1 MLYPVLF
8 GQIPEVV
15 EECVSPFFD
24 KNDFALNCGT
34 ALSQQMANAWD
45 ESWTLFIGEPSQ
57 IYIAL
62 VNIGRLF
69 ALLSLGFFMY
79 KFLRAALAD
88 ESYDA
93 MSQLVWPL
101 VVVILLS
108 NDASLLRQTSTTMR
122 ALINQT
128 NAQVLEIANAS
139 LVYETHLNE
148 VLDYGNAEKAIR
160 DVRAQCNGMTNNEQ
174 LIACLEQGH
183 QQATAIV
190 DGFNVRY
197 GTTVWGNR
205 LTNLVKTAISDLR
218 DNPLL
223 AANLKGAVVNPLIS
237 LAIEAFLAA
246 LQNAFHYLVE
256 LSFILTAMLGP
267 IALGLTL
274 SPLGGIALYAWI
286 ISFLSV
292 GLAKLCF
299 NVVTAMLVTMIYQ
312 AGPLD
317 PMVNM
322 ILLGL
327 LAPVLSFAMAAG
339 GGMAVFNGVLATV
352 QQLTFGIASFGIS
365 SYIYPGGKS

>member
-1 MLYPVLF
+1 MQLVISQVP
-8 GQIPEVV
+8 QVV
-15 EECVSPFFD
+15 EDCVSPLFN

-34 ALSQQMANAWD
+34 ALSQQMAQAWD
-45 ESWTLFIGEPSQ
+45 ESWNLFIGTPSQ

-62 VNIGRLF
+62 VNLGRLF
-69 ALLSLGFFMY
+69 ALLSLGFFIF
-79 KFLRAALAD
+79 KFLRLALAD
-88 ESYDA
+88 EAYDSL
-93 MSQLVWPL
+93 SQLVWPL
-101 VVVILLS
+101 VVIILLS
-108 NDASLLRQTSTTMR
+108 NDASLLRQASTTMR
-122 ALINQT
+122 SLINQT
-128 NAQVLEIANAS
+128 NAQVLQIANAS

-160 DVRAQCNGMTNNEQ
+160 DVRAQCNGMTNNDQ
-174 LIACLEQGH
+174 LIACLEQGQ

-190 DGFNVRY
+190 DGFNARY
-197 GTTVWGNR
+197 GTTLWGNR
-205 LTNLVKTAISDLR
+205 LTNLVKTAISDIR

-223 AANLKGAVVNPLIS
+223 ALNLKGAVVNPLIS

-246 LQNAFHYLVE
+246 LQNAFQYLVE

-274 SPLGGIALYAWI
+274 SPLGGIALYAWL

-352 QQLTFGIASFGIS
+352 QQVTFSVAGLGIS
-365 SYIYPGGKS
+365 AYSGGKG

>member
-1 MLYPVLF
+1 MFPTYLA
-8 GQIPEVV
+8 QIYEVI
-15 EECVSPFFD
+15 EDCTSPFFD
-24 KNDFALNCGT
+24 KNDFALNCGA
-34 ALSQQMANAWD
+34 ALSQQMANAWN
-45 ESWTLFIGEPSQ
+45 ESWSLFIGEPSQ

-69 ALLSLGFFMY
+69 ALLSLGFFIY
-79 KFLRAALAD
+79 KFLRATLAD
-88 ESYDA
+88 ESYDTF
-93 MSQLVWPL
+93 SQLIWPL
-101 VVVILLS
+101 VVIILLS
-108 NDASLLRQTSTTMR
+108 NNAQLLRQTSSTMR
-122 ALINQT
+122 SIINQT
-128 NAQVLEIANAS
+128 NGQILEIANAS

-148 VLDYGNAEKAIR
+148 VLDFGNAEKAIR
-160 DVRAQCNGMTNNEQ
+160 DIRSQCNGITNNDQ
-174 LIACLEQGH
+174 LVACLDQGH

-190 DGFNVRY
+190 ERFNAQY

-205 LTNLVKTAISDLR
+205 LANLVQTAISDLGE
-218 DNPLL
+218 NTLL
-223 AANLKGAVVNPLIS
+223 AINLKGAVVNPLIN

-246 LQNAFHYLVE
+246 LQNAFQYLVE

-274 SPLGGIALYAWI
+274 SPLGGIALYAWL

-312 AGPLD
+312 TGPLD

-327 LAPVLSFAMAAG
+327 LSPVLSFAMAAG

-352 QQLTFGIASFGIS
+352 QQVSLGVASLGLS
-365 SYIYPGGKS
+365 NYTHRGGT